1 MKGEHLQMGTA
12 ATIISSHVMLL
23 FNELPTVRA
32 STPTSL
38 EGPFSSKRALLITLI
53 LEDFNVLYCKL
64 LVIKNLA
71 NVFRNCF

>member
-12 ATIISSHVMLL
+12 STIISSHVTLL

-38 EGPFSSKRALLITLI
+38 GGPFSSKRALLITLI
-53 LEDFNVLYCKL
+53 LEDINVLYCKL

>member
-1 MKGEHLQMGTA
+1 MKGEHLQMGTT
-12 ATIISSHVMLL
+12 ATIISSHATLL

-53 LEDFNVLYCKL
+53 LEDINVLYCKL
-64 LVIKNLA
+64 FVIKNLA
-71 NVFRNCF
+71 NVFRICF

>member
-1 MKGEHLQMGTA
+1 MKGKHLQMGTSA
-12 ATIISSHVMLL
+12 AIISSRVMLL
-23 FNELPTVRA
+23 FNELPIVRA

-53 LEDFNVLYCKL
+53 LEDINVLYCKL
-64 LVIKNLA
+64 LFIKSLA

>member
-1 MKGEHLQMGTA
+1 MKGKYLQMWASA
-12 ATIISSHVMLL
+12 AIISSHVMLL

-53 LEDFNVLYCKL
+53 LEDINVLYCKL

>member
-32 STPTSL
+32 STPTSW
-38 EGPFSSKRALLITLI
+38 EGPFSSKHALLITLI
-53 LEDFNVLYCKL
+53 LEEINVLCCKL
-64 LVIKNLA
+64 LIIKNLTS
-71 NVFRNCF
+71 VFQKTI

>member
-1 MKGEHLQMGTA
+1 MKGKYLQMGPR

-53 LEDFNVLYCKL
+53 LEDINVLYCKL

-71 NVFRNCF
+71 NIFRNCF

>member
-53 LEDFNVLYCKL
+53 LEDINVLYCKL
-64 LVIKNLA
+64 FVIKNLA

>member
-1 MKGEHLQMGTA
+1 MKGEHLQKGTA

-23 FNELPTVRA
+23 FYELPTVRT

-53 LEDFNVLYCKL
+53 LEEINVLRCKL
-64 LVIKNLA
+64 FIIKNLIG
-71 NVFRNCF
+71 VFQKTI